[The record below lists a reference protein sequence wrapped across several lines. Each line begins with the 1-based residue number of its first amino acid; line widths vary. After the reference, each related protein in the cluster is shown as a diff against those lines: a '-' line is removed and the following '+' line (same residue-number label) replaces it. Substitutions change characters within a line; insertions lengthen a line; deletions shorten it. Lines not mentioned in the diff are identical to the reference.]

1 LSVVKSIAALLAAIF
16 ILISSTHAA
25 LVFGNLGSAGTGAL
39 GTSSFQITSTQ
50 YLAQGFKTAGPGG
63 LLSLDSIVLGL
74 NVNTGSTDTRVQ
86 IFADSS
92 GLPSGSPLATII
104 GSVNSTVPAL
114 YTFTPASPLLLA
126 SDSTYWIVV
135 SDPDAGQQ
143 YNWVYNDDEV
153 SPTGYNASGYIWPA
167 AGTLRS
173 VNSGTSWIDR
183 SSSIE
188 RTASFYLNAS
198 APAAVPEPG
207 TWAAAALLVGGA
219 AYARWR
225 KRKVA

>member
-1 LSVVKSIAALLAAIF
+1 MKIKSLLLTVAAASLFVADARAVI
-16 ILISSTHAA
+16 
-25 LVFGNLGSAGTGAL
+25 VFGNLGNAGTGAL
-39 GTSSFQITSTQ
+39 GSSSFQISSAS

-86 IFADSS
+86 IFADAS
-92 GLPSGSPLATII
+92 GLPSGSPLATIT
-104 GSVNSTVPAL
+104 GFVNSNTPAL
-114 YTFTPASPLLLA
+114 YTFTPSSQLLLA
-126 SDSTYWIVV
+126 SDSIYWIVV

-143 YNWVYNDDEV
+143 YNWVYNDDEA
-153 SPTGYNASGYIWPA
+153 SPTGYNASGYTWPA

-173 VNSGTSWIDR
+173 VNSGTSWTDR
-183 SSSIE
+183 SGNFE
-188 RTASFYLNAS
+188 RTASFYLNVS
-198 APAAVPEPG
+198 APSAVPEPG

-219 AYARWR
+219 AFARWR